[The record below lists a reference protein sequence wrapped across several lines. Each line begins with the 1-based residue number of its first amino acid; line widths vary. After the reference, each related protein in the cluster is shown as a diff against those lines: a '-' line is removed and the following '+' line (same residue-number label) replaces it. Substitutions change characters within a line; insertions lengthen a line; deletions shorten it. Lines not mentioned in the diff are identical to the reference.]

1 MTQPTTDPAAP
12 KGTTTRYILLG
23 VIAVAL
29 VGIGAALGMNVANEI
44 LGRNGIDITA
54 YSGTVYDPPQPLPD
68 FTLAA
73 TDESDFTRADLQ
85 GKWSLIFFGYTN
97 CPDFCP
103 LTLAEFKNVKS
114 QLTVEAAEAVQF
126 VFISVDAMRDT
137 PAVLDVYLE
146 RFDPAFVGATGDDA
160 ALAALQPAFGFYYE
174 RRTDTGSAASY
185 LVDHTTRS
193 YLVDARGQLCMTYA
207 YGTEPE
213 IIAESLMQQTA
224 RGDVCSS

>member
-12 KGTTTRYILLG
+12 KGTMARYILFG
-23 VIAVAL
+23 VIALAM
-29 VGIGAALGMNVANEI
+29 VGIGAALGSRVASEI
-44 LGRNGIDITA
+44 LGGGQLNITEYA
-54 YSGTVYDPPQPLPD
+54 GTVYDPPQPLPE
-68 FTLAA
+68 FTLTA
-73 TDESDFTRADLQ
+73 TDESDFTLADLQ
-85 GKWSLIFFGYTN
+85 GKWSLMFFGYTH

-114 QLTVEAAEAVQF
+114 RLTVESAGAVQF
-126 VFISVDAMRDT
+126 VFISVDAPRDT
-137 PAVLDVYLE
+137 PAVLDTFLE
-146 RFDPAFVGATGDDA
+146 RFDPAFVGATGSDE
-160 ALAALQPAFGFYYE
+160 ALAVLQPVFGFYYE
-174 RRTDTGSAASY
+174 RQTETGSAASY